1 MYNLLFSKAHYS
13 KYVVEYL
20 FLLFHYVLFQLTS
33 LFFRLPET
41 FVHLSNL
48 TVLGLNDMSLTDLP
62 EDFGRLKNLQ
72 SLELRENL
80 IRDLPGMS
88 KNLKEIHM
96 NGPSI

>member
-1 MYNLLFSKAHYS
+1 MITDLLPP
-13 KYVVEYL
+13 
-20 FLLFHYVLFQLTS
+20 

-88 KNLKEIHM
+88 KNSKEIQM
-96 NGPSI
+96 S